1 MHIYFDHQYNDTAHS
16 FDTLRKA
23 TALALDLT
31 ARPIDGVELVSPA
44 VAAYEEL
51 LDAHDGDYLDAIVCG
66 VPSSLAESQGFAWDE
81 GLPNAVFASTGGV
94 RDAARRAL
102 ELREHSG
109 SLSSGLHHAR
119 RDIGAGF
126 CTINGLAVAAL
137 DAVQRGAQRV
147 LILDLDAHCGGGTA
161 SIIDGH
167 PGIEQ
172 VDVSVSRYDEYR
184 SRPTARLSFASG
196 ANYLDVVER
205 ELEAITDPSTIDL
218 VLYNAGVDPHE
229 WAGGVSGITHD
240 TIEAREAMVFDWAD
254 TNRLPVAWVLAGGY
268 TGGSLD
274 QDGLVALHRM
284 VAEAAAHRSIGV

>member
-1 MHIYFDHQYNDTAHS
+1 VGRT
-16 FDTLRKA
+16 K
-23 TALALDLT
+23 DLVDR
-31 ARPIDGVELVSPA
+31 APVVRR
-44 VAAYEEL
+44 L
-51 LDAHDGDYLDAIVCG
+51 LDAHDGDYLDAILCG

-81 GLPNAVFASTGGV
+81 GLPKAVFASTGGV

-172 VDVSVSRYDEYR
+172 VDVSVSSFDRYG
-184 SRPTARLSFASG
+184 PTEQARLVLSG
-196 ANYLDVVER
+196 GN
-205 ELEAITDPSTIDL
+205 
-218 VLYNAGVDPHE
+218 VDPDLFSRIIRGE
-229 WAGGVSGITHD
+229 I
-240 TIEAREAMVFDWAD
+240 
-254 TNRLPVAWVLAGGY
+254 
-268 TGGSLD
+268 
-274 QDGLVALHRM
+274 
-284 VAEAAAHRSIGV
+284 